1 MNLEKMLELLN
12 SDLSNEYMHWHFYM
26 HAAMNIQGLHRQEVQ
41 ELLLTE
47 ATGEMKHVEE
57 FGRLIVGLGGTP
69 TTAVT
74 PFPNDLVTSRDIL
87 EEALRF
93 EDEVVSNY
101 ALRIDQAQELQGVA
115 DQKANGKYIEL
126 FLEEQILASRAD
138 ADHLREMV
146 KSCCHATDK
155 I

>member
-26 HAAMNIQGLHRQEVQ
+26 HAAMKIQGLHRQEVQ
-41 ELLLTE
+41 ELLLQE

-57 FGRLIVGLGGTP
+57 FGRLIVGLGGSP
-69 TTAVT
+69 TTVVT
-74 PFPNDLVTSRDIL
+74 SFPNHLVKSKEIL

-93 EDEVVSNY
+93 EDEVVENY
-101 ALRIDQAQELQGVA
+101 ALRIDQAQELQGVD

-155 I
+155 Y